1 MTTNQIIE
9 LNKKYQHIGETY
21 SGSQMFL
28 IEQRESKDFD
38 FQIVKT
44 QWTKTQF
51 GYSLRVPNFFQGKKH
66 DIRLP
71 FDTIKQARGFINRIF
86 NEGFAQHW
94 TGYVVFENVKR
105 D

>member
-9 LNKKYQHIGETY
+9 LNKKYKHIGETY
-21 SGSQMFL
+21 YGSQMFL

-44 QWTKTQF
+44 QWAKTQF
-51 GYSLRVPNFFQGKKH
+51 NYSLRIPNFFQGKKH

-71 FDTIKQARGFINRIF
+71 FDTIKQAREFINIVFDKGIAR
-86 NEGFAQHW
+86 HW
-94 TGYVVFENVKR
+94 MGYDILKNVKI